1 VEEPSTASIGDIA
14 AFSSRIC
21 FTSKSGPPGVYEYT
35 AWLYADARL
44 DKQKGAWMR
53 RIGVLAAILLAAL
66 SSAGRAGSLPEIAA
80 GQAGSYL
87 IKRDGSLWAWGDY
100 NAGQNA
106 GTPAAEKENTHT
118 VPATVAGLSDVVA
131 VSAGSGHSVAL
142 KKKDGTVWTWGY
154 NGEGQLGTRVAA
166 DSRFPKPEQVSGL
179 SDIKAIVAGDR
190 YCMALKSDGTVWSW
204 GNNWHGQLG
213 DGTKNSS
220 SSPSQVAGL
229 SDIAALAAG
238 MGHALAVKKD
248 GTVWAW
254 GYNDDGELGDGKR
267 KDRFTPFQIPGLS
280 GVKAIAAGSHHSVA
294 LKNDGTV
301 WMWGG
306 QNKADRSLT
315 PRRLAGLSQIVA
327 ISAGGWYSLALKDDG
342 TVWAWGVIANGE
354 QDDDTMNEV
363 IRKPVQIKGLTN
375 VAGIA
380 AGLWHALALKKD
392 GTVWGWGR
400 NYFGALGDGTE
411 TSRHLPVRASV
422 DATAP

>member
-1 VEEPSTASIGDIA
+1 
-14 AFSSRIC
+14 
-21 FTSKSGPPGVYEYT
+21 
-35 AWLYADARL
+35 
-44 DKQKGAWMR
+44 MR
-53 RIGVLAAILLAAL
+53 RIGVLAVFLLVTL
-66 SSAGRAGSLPEIAA
+66 SSASAAGSLPEIAV
-80 GQAGSYL
+80 GPAGSFL
-87 IKRDGSLWAWGDY
+87 VRSDGTLWAWGDY
-100 NAGQNA
+100 NGGQNA

-118 VPATVAGLSDVVA
+118 TPAAMTGLSDVVA
-131 VSAGSGHSVAL
+131 VSAGSGHSIAL
-142 KKKDGTVWTWGY
+142 KRDGTVWTWGY
-154 NGEGQLGTRVAA
+154 NGEGQLGTRGAA

-190 YCMALKSDGTVWSW
+190 YCLALKGDGTVWAW

-267 KDRFTPFQIPGLS
+267 KDRLTSFQIPGLS
-280 GVKAIAAGSHHSVA
+280 AVKAVAAGSHHSVA

-301 WMWGG
+301 WVWGG

-327 ISAGGWYSLALKDDG
+327 ISAGGWNSLALKTDG
-342 TVWAWGVIANGE
+342 TVWVWGVIANGE

-363 IRKPVQIKGLTN
+363 IRKPVQIKGLTDI
-375 VAGIA
+375 AGIA
-380 AGLWHALALKKD
+380 AGLWHGLAIKKD
-392 GTVWGWGR
+392 GTVWAWGR

-411 TSRHLPVRASV
+411 TSRRLPVRASV
-422 DATAP
+422 KAISP